1 MEIENKFLPI
11 GTVVLLKG
19 GKREL
24 MITSYCIMP
33 NGDVYDKNG
42 KVDVTGQIF
51 DYGACFYP
59 EGMITSDQLFAFN
72 HEQIEQSQRNTRNY
86 FTNTGDTFNTTRNN
100 RNGRSCIAFRFS
112 LQKRIVLKNKK
123 KWIIITYRCKESE
136 EYLYLFFIESLHKV
150 KVDKKE

>member
-1 MEIENKFLPI
+1 MENNERFLPI

-33 NGDVYDKNG
+33 SGDVYDKTG
-42 KVDVTGQIF
+42 KIDVAGQMY

-72 HEQIEQSQRNTRNY
+72 HDQIDKVCFVGYVTDNQKEVSKVL
-86 FTNTGDTFNTTRNN
+86 
-100 RNGRSCIAFRFS
+100 NGGLA
-112 LQKRIVLKNKK
+112 LKAQQ
-123 KWIIITYRCKESE
+123 EAE
-136 EYLYLFFIESLHKV
+136 EKAAAEAAA
-150 KVDKKE
+150 

>member
-1 MEIENKFLPI
+1 MENEEKFLPI

-33 NGDVYDKNG
+33 SGDVYDKNG
-42 KVDVTGQIF
+42 KVDAAGKMF

-72 HEQIEQSQRNTRNY
+72 HEQIDRVCFKGYETEKQSEISKVLNGGIAEMKRQLEQATQE
-86 FTNTGDTFNTTRNN
+86 GQ
-100 RNGRSCIAFRFS
+100 A
-112 LQKRIVLKNKK
+112 
-123 KWIIITYRCKESE
+123 
-136 EYLYLFFIESLHKV
+136 
-150 KVDKKE
+150 

>member
-1 MEIENKFLPI
+1 MENEGKFLPI

-24 MITSYCIMP
+24 MINSYCITT

-42 KVDVTGQIF
+42 KVDAKGLVF

-72 HEQIEQSQRNTRNY
+72 HEQIEKISYMGYKTEQQKQLSDFIIKETSKAKE
-86 FTNTGDTFNTTRNN
+86 TKETT
-100 RNGRSCIAFRFS
+100 ST
-112 LQKRIVLKNKK
+112 QQE
-123 KWIIITYRCKESE
+123 TTETE
-136 EYLYLFFIESLHKV
+136 EAA
-150 KVDKKE
+150 